1 MDWVDEGHK
10 KSTQPAKGNTVCYGH
25 SASSIWKLFLS
36 FAINPVNNNLPKRID
51 KEDHDSLAVLRPVL
65 DLF

>member
-1 MDWVDEGHK
+1 MKDTRNPHSQQRE
-10 KSTQPAKGNTVCYGH
+10 TVCYKH